1 MEFSQTDATNLIIST
16 RRIISSNLQKKK
28 MARERERKFCLNKK
42 NVLCS
47 VLVMALNSTV
57 QTVFKNRISLKLVK
71 LVSCKI

>member
-28 MARERERKFCLNKK
+28 MVRERERKFCLNKK

-57 QTVFKNRISLKLVK
+57 HTVFKNRISLKLVK

>member
-28 MARERERKFCLNKK
+28 MVRERERKFCLNKK

-47 VLVMALNSTV
+47 VLVMALYSIV
-57 QTVFKNRISLKLVK
+57 QTVFKNQISLKLVK

>member
-28 MARERERKFCLNKK
+28 MVRERERKFCLNKK